1 MQSIILYQCK
11 HVVLSKKSIIDSCKK
26 HFHIK
31 ANEIFFIKTMKST
44 TLEYREPLRTHDI
57 VALVKL
63 DFLRRIADRAI
74 IPFIRDL
81 RCLLP
86 Q

>member
-1 MQSIILYQCK
+1 
-11 HVVLSKKSIIDSCKK
+11 
-26 HFHIK
+26 
-31 ANEIFFIKTMKST
+31 MKST
-44 TLEYREPLRTHDI
+44 TLEYREPHDI
-57 VALVKL
+57 VALVKP
-63 DFLRRIADRAI
+63 DFLRRVADRAI